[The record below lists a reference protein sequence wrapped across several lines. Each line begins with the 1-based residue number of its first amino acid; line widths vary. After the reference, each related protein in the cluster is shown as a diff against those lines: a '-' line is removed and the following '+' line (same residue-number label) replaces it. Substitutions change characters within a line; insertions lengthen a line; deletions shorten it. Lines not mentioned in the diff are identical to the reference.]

1 MNFSL
6 NKKPVTLTGDLK
18 FRRKNNWFVTG
29 TFCFVTGKNQ
39 KLSRALLQIC
49 KNCHGHFS
57 FFTGI
62 FFGFFVTGNLKYG
75 VFCHGHFFKIT
86 GTFSKSVTDKPK
98 NVTGKK
104 TLKLWKHGP
113 TADEKNAK
121 SRKYRPDEGMCTL
134 NVGKNRAKFTLMQIR
149 RRHENIDQK

>member
-1 MNFSL
+1 MNDVWTFPGKQKRTCLFPPFVQLKSRISGFRMNEWPMNFNL
-6 NKKPVTLTGDLK
+6 KKKPLTLTGNLK

-62 FFGFFVTGNLKYG
+62 FLAFLSRATSQFSRAKFG

-86 GTFSKSVTDKPK
+86 GTFSKSVTGKPK

-104 TLKLWKHGP
+104 KHCSQGGG
-113 TADEKNAK
+113 T
-121 SRKYRPDEGMCTL
+121 
-134 NVGKNRAKFTLMQIR
+134 
-149 RRHENIDQK
+149 

>member
-1 MNFSL
+1 MNFIL
-6 NKKPVTLTGDLK
+6 KKKPVTITGNLK

-57 FFTGI
+57 FFTVI
-62 FFGFFVTGNLKYG
+62 FWAFLSRATSQFSRAKFG

-86 GTFSKSVTDKPK
+86 GTFSKI
-98 NVTGKK
+98 VTGKSQSV
-104 TLKLWKHGP
+104 
-113 TADEKNAK
+113 TAINSEIVTGKAGV
-121 SRKYRPDEGMCTL
+121 SRPISLERYS
-134 NVGKNRAKFTLMQIR
+134 KF
-149 RRHENIDQK
+149 

>member
-1 MNFSL
+1 MNDQWTFPWK
-6 NKKPVTLTGDLK
+6 KKPVTLTGDLK

-62 FFGFFVTGNLKYG
+62 LLAFLSRATSQFSRAKFG

-86 GTFSKSVTDKPK
+86 GTFSKSVTGKPK

-104 TLKLWKHGP
+104 KHWADLFWIIIIKRNQRKSLTL
-113 TADEKNAK
+113 
-121 SRKYRPDEGMCTL
+121 
-134 NVGKNRAKFTLMQIR
+134 F
-149 RRHENIDQK
+149 NIIYETRTCSK

>member
-6 NKKPVTLTGDLK
+6 KKKPVTLTGDLK

-49 KNCHGHFS
+49 KKCQGHFS
-57 FFTGI
+57 FFTGN
-62 FFGFFVTGNLKYG
+62 FLVFLSRATNQFSPAKFG
-75 VFCHGHFFKIT
+75 VFLSRAFFQNHGH
-86 GTFSKSVTDKPK
+86 FSKSVTGKPK

-104 TLKLWKHGP
+104 NTGVVYVRTVRTHMRVWIAQLCVRMLRTCVRTLR
-113 TADEKNAK
+113 TNYA
-121 SRKYRPDEGMCTL
+121 
-134 NVGKNRAKFTLMQIR
+134 RA
-149 RRHENIDQK
+149 

>member
-1 MNFSL
+1 MTNELFPE
-6 NKKPVTLTGDLK
+6 NKLVTLTGDLK

-62 FFGFFVTGNLKYG
+62 FVAFVSRAAYQFSRAKFG

-86 GTFSKSVTDKPK
+86 GTISKSVTGKPK

-104 TLKLWKHGP
+104 TLPLSSSTGARLFPKNPAPVDVLWGGGSSVSY
-113 TADEKNAK
+113 A
-121 SRKYRPDEGMCTL
+121 
-134 NVGKNRAKFTLMQIR
+134 
-149 RRHENIDQK
+149 